1 MDLLLQQYLKHF
13 GQFASIYKHNKTLSR
28 FDHDTFVI
36 SIYMQTDLACVSY
49 VLQSPFDAFLLHRSL
64 KTLAVRMERHSENAM
79 AVAKFLEAHPKVR
92 WQLCSC
98 YMQIPAVSS
107 HSLIIRL
114 TVSQFRNEYTFRSCL
129 SSI

>member
-1 MDLLLQQYLKHF
+1 
-13 GQFASIYKHNKTLSR
+13 
-28 FDHDTFVI
+28 
-36 SIYMQTDLACVSY
+36 MQTDLAYVSY

-98 YMQIPAVSS
+98 YMQIPADCQATVSLLGYT
-107 HSLIIRL
+107 HSLTI
-114 TVSQFRNEYTFRSCL
+114 
-129 SSI
+129 

>member
-1 MDLLLQQYLKHF
+1 
-13 GQFASIYKHNKTLSR
+13 
-28 FDHDTFVI
+28 
-36 SIYMQTDLACVSY
+36 MQTDLEYVSY

-114 TVSQFRNEYTFRSCL
+114 YTQSHNLGMSTLLGLASALYKHSR
-129 SSI
+129 